1 MMDHFLVKWQ
11 MHTAMEHKW
20 QIPRCSHSGVINNH
34 EDTGLSATASIQFG
48 GQWAQTIR
56 VETDPPLIDHSKSE
70 CGRRQV
76 NLVNGCMGQK
86 RSFQ

>member
-11 MHTAMEHKW
+11 VRTAMEHKW
-20 QIPRCSHSGVINNH
+20 QISRCSHSGVINNH
-34 EDTGLSATASIQFG
+34 EDTGLSAGTSIQFG

-56 VETDPPLIDHSKSE
+56 VETNPTLIDHPQCE
-70 CGRRQV
+70 CERRQV
-76 NLVNGCMGQK
+76 NLVNGRTGQQ